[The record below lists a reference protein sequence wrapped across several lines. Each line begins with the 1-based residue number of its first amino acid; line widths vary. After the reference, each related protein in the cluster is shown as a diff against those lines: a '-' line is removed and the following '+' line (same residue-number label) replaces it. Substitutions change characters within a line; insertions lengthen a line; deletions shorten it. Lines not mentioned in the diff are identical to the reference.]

1 MATRH
6 LEQMGL
12 DVQQV
17 QVTTDFLEA
26 YANTTIRELKAYEAP
41 DRPAPERFPSPED
54 LRWVLRA
61 DAASALREAAQWAMF
76 FDRAR
81 ARRLLVTSASYFLED
96 DHAFGT
102 FLMTAMGE
110 RPSLGTFRQGIDR
123 LAVLHGARP
132 PFGDPGAIPPAL
144 QHPQQQ
150 AYLLLACGGTARVAE
165 EYGETLRELAGR
177 SPNRVGVAPVGALG
191 TPIRRFW
198 DIAMRLLEGNAQSG
212 PRAVASHLAAMSE
225 RYAESIELARVNDYL
240 WNHAAAPVDAGDIDI
255 AGIVAL
261 TVSRF
266 GADRVGAVLRDVDEQ
281 LSPLARTP
289 IEVAME
295 FAVGT
300 E

>member
-1 MATRH
+1 
-6 LEQMGL
+6 MGL

-17 QVTTDFLEA
+17 QVTIDFLEA
-26 YANTTIRELKAYEAP
+26 YANTTIRELEAYEVSG
-41 DRPAPERFPSPED
+41 RPAPEQIPSPED

-81 ARRLLVTSASYFLED
+81 ARRLLVTSASYFLEE
-96 DHAFGT
+96 DHAFGL
-102 FLMTAMGE
+102 FLMTAVGE
-110 RPSLGTFRQGIDR
+110 RPSLSTFRQGIDR
-123 LAVLHGARP
+123 LAVLHGAPP
-132 PFGDPGAIPPAL
+132 PFGEPGDIPPAL

-150 AYLLLACGGTARVAE
+150 AYLLLACGGTPEVAT
-165 EYGETLRELAGR
+165 EYGETLRGLAQR

-198 DIAMRLLEGNAQSG
+198 NIAMQLLGGNAQSG
-212 PRAVASHLAAMSE
+212 PRIVASHVAAMSE

-240 WNHAAAPVDAGDIDI
+240 WDHAAAPVDAGDIDI

-261 TVSRF
+261 AVSRF
-266 GADRVGAVLRDVDEQ
+266 GADRMGTVLRGVDQ
-281 LSPLARTP
+281 RLSPLARTP

-295 FAVGT
+295 LAVGP

>member
-1 MATRH
+1 MATHH
-6 LEQMGL
+6 LQQMGL

-17 QVTTDFLEA
+17 RVTTDFLEA
-26 YANTTIRELKAYEAP
+26 YANTTIRELEVYEAS
-41 DRPAPERFPSPED
+41 DRPAPEQTLSPED
-54 LRWVLRA
+54 RRWILRA

-81 ARRLLVTSASYFLED
+81 ARRLLLTSASYFLED
-96 DHAFGT
+96 DHAFGM

-110 RPSLGTFRQGIDR
+110 PPSLGTIRQAIDR
-123 LAVLHGARP
+123 LAVLHSEPP
-132 PFGDPGAIPPAL
+132 PFGEPGDIPPAL

-150 AYLLLACGGTARVAE
+150 AYLLLACGGTPEVAE
-165 EYGETLRELAGR
+165 EYGEILRGLAQR

-198 DIAMRLLEGNAQSG
+198 DIAMHLLNGNAQSG
-212 PRAVASHLAAMSE
+212 PQAVASHLAAMSE
-225 RYAESIELARVNDYL
+225 HYAESIELAMVNDYL

-261 TVSRF
+261 AVSRF
-266 GADRVGAVLRDVDEQ
+266 GADRMGAVLRGVDEQ

-295 FAVGT
+295 LAVGT